1 MFGLLG
7 DETELDRMQQ
17 EEQKIDEFV
26 EKSNTDLVVMIL
38 IQFIVAGANGAVLFK

>member
-17 EEQKIDEFV
+17 EEQKIDDFV
-26 EKSNTDLVVMIL
+26 QKSNIDLVVMAL
-38 IQFIVAGANGAVLFK
+38 I